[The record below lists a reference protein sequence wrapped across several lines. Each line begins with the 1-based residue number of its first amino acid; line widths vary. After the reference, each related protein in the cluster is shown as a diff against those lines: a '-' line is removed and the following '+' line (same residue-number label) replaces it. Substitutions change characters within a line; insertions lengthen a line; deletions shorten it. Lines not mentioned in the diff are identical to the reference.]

1 LVDASSYVV
10 GKANK
15 ELLEVARRS
24 NPSVLRQRS
33 FHGLSSETWMTELI
47 NEMKTRC
54 PVAHQILSGLLENS
68 IYPEKRN
75 PALCLIY
82 GIIMFLRCHELS
94 RIQRINS
101 VLLIQGQASVNV
113 SYSYSVIVLYFG
125 F

>member
-1 LVDASSYVV
+1 MLVDASSYVLSQ
-10 GKANK
+10 ANK
-15 ELLEVARRS
+15 ELIEVARRG

-33 FHGLSSETWMTELI
+33 FDGLSSETWMAELI
-47 NEMKTRC
+47 NELTTRC
-54 PVAHQILSGLLENS
+54 PMAHQILSGLLENN

-94 RIQRINS
+94 KIQRINS

-113 SYSYSVIVLYFG
+113 SYS
-125 F
+125 